1 MPPIDHRFVNAISR
15 VDKSTDERLNTESS
29 LLRKICSIG
38 KGTKARELRGEDI
51 ARLKR
56 RRKNDGRLHP

>member
-1 MPPIDHRFVNAISR
+1 MDHRLVNVIRR
-15 VDKSTDERLNTESS
+15 VDKSADERLNTEFS
-29 LLRKICSIG
+29 LLTKICSIG
-38 KGTKARELRGEDI
+38 REINARELRGEDM

>member
-1 MPPIDHRFVNAISR
+1 MPPIDHRFVNAIRR
-15 VDKSTDERLNTESS
+15 VDKSAGERLNTEFS
-29 LLRKICSIG
+29 LFRKICSIG
-38 KGTKARELRGEDI
+38 EETKARELRGEDI